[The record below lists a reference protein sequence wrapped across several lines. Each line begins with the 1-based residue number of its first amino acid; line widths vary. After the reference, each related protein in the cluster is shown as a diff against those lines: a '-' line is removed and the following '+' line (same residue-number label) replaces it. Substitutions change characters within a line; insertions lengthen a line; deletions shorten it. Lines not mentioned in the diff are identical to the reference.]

1 MLPNPYL
8 IAGALVAILAAYGV
22 GRYDGSRMEKASHL
36 SAEQRAQEA
45 YDAALR
51 ATADQISKISIRNT
65 TIRQQAEVIVREKP
79 VYSECRHDPSGLQSV
94 NQALVPAGDSS
105 LPATD
110 AAH

>member
-1 MLPNPYL
+1 MLANPYVIL
-8 IAGALVAILAAYGV
+8 GLVAAFVCAYGL
-22 GRYDGSRMEKASHL
+22 GRYDGSRLEEQAQL
-36 SAEQRAQEA
+36 TAQQRAQDA
-45 YDAALR
+45 YDAAMR

-79 VYSECRHDPSGLQSV
+79 VYSECRHSADGLQSV

-110 AAH
+110 TAR

>member
-8 IAGALVAILAAYGV
+8 IAGALAAILAAYGV

-51 ATADQISKISIRNT
+51 ATADQIAKINIRNT
-65 TIRQQAEVIVREKP
+65 TIRQQAETVIREVP
-79 VYSECRHDPSGLQSV
+79 AYSCVHDPRGMQSI

-110 AAH
+110 AAR